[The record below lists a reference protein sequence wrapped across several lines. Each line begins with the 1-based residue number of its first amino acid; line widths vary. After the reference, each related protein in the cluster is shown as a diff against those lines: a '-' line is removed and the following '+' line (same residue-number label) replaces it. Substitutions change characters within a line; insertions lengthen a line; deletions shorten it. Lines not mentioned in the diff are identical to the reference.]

1 MQAYKFDTTLP
12 ASRHLEITL
21 PETFPVGE
29 QMEVICL
36 VKSGEPSVNEVPSED
51 PVTDIE
57 ALLTWLKQQPPGP
70 HTEEEIEAWI
80 REERDAWGDD

>member
-29 QMEVICL
+29 RMEVICL
-36 VKSGEPSVNEVPSED
+36 VKSDAPLVNDLSNKD
-51 PVTDIE
+51 RSTDIE
-57 ALLTWLKQQPPGP
+57 ALLAWQQSLP
-70 HTEEEIEAWI
+70 HRLRSVEDIEAQI
-80 REERDAWGDD
+80 AEERNSWGD

>member
-29 QMEVICL
+29 QMEIICL
-36 VKSGEPSVNEVPSED
+36 LKSDESSANETPNED
-51 PVTDIE
+51 PVTDIR
-57 ALLTWLKQQPPGP
+57 ALLAWQQSLPIGP
-70 HTEEEIEAWI
+70 HTKEEIEAWI
-80 REERDAWGDD
+80 AEERNAWGD